1 MLPGSAITQSP
12 ADSQSAAFEA
22 QILNSSTE
30 SHSLYWRQA
39 LSQSS
44 LLQPNGSNVSA
55 LMSGDP
61 LPDRY
66 IALLINRMSGIP
78 LVSNL
83 LRRAES
89 AAKAACEL

>member
-1 MLPGSAITQSP
+1 MLPGSATAQSP

-22 QILNSSTE
+22 QILNSSTG

-61 LPDRY
+61 LPDRC
-66 IALLINRMSGIP
+66 N
-78 LVSNL
+78 
-83 LRRAES
+83 AES
-89 AAKAACEL
+89 LHQ

>member
-22 QILNSSTE
+22 QILNSSTG

-39 LSQSS
+39 LSQNS

-55 LMSGDP
+55 LMSGES
-61 LPDRY
+61 LPNRCKAEVIDM
-66 IALLINRMSGIP
+66 IFGIILISSLLSVP
-78 LVSNL
+78 
-83 LRRAES
+83 
-89 AAKAACEL
+89 

>member
-22 QILNSSTE
+22 QILNSSTG

-61 LPDRY
+61 LPVRCNAEVVKRY
-66 IALLINRMSGIP
+66 LLYYWSRP
-78 LVSNL
+78 CFDVP
-83 LRRAES
+83 
-89 AAKAACEL
+89 